1 MASAFSML
9 FAKLAAIVSW
19 FGDLAVS
26 VFKAGW
32 DMLSDIV
39 CWGFDGLLGI
49 AVTAMNALDLS
60 GLNGAFGAWSQLPP
74 DLLNV
79 MGLMGV
85 GAASAIVV
93 AAIGVRLLLQLIPFP
108 RLGS

>member
-1 MASAFSML
+1 MAAAFTML
-9 FAKLAAIVSW
+9 FQKLAAIVSW
-19 FGDLAVS
+19 FGKLAVA
-26 VFKAGW
+26 VFQAGW
-32 DMLSDIV
+32 DMLSDLV

-49 AVTAMNALDLS
+49 AVTAMNAVDLS

-74 DLLNV
+74 ELLNV

-85 GAASAIVV
+85 GAASAIIV
-93 AAIGVRLLLQLIPFP
+93 AAIGIRLLLQLIPFT

>member
-1 MASAFSML
+1 MAAAFTAL
-9 FAKLAAIVSW
+9 FAKLAAIVTW
-19 FGDLAVS
+19 FGNLFVAI
-26 VFKAGW
+26 FKAGW
-32 DMLSDIV
+32 DMLSDLI

-49 AVTAMNALDLS
+49 AVTAINAVDLS

-74 DLLNV
+74 EMLNV
-79 MGLMGV
+79 MGLMGL

-93 AAIGVRLLLQLIPFP
+93 AALGIRLLLQLIPFT

>member
-1 MASAFSML
+1 MAAAFTAL
-9 FAKLAAIVSW
+9 FAKLAAIVAW
-19 FGDLAVS
+19 FGSLFVA

-32 DMLSDIV
+32 DMLSDLV

-49 AVTAMNALDLS
+49 AVTAMNAVDLS
-60 GLNGAFGAWSQLPP
+60 GLNGAFGAWSQLPHEM
-74 DLLNV
+74 LNV
-79 MGLMGV
+79 MGLMGL

-93 AAIGVRLLLQLIPFP
+93 AALGIRLLLQLIPFT